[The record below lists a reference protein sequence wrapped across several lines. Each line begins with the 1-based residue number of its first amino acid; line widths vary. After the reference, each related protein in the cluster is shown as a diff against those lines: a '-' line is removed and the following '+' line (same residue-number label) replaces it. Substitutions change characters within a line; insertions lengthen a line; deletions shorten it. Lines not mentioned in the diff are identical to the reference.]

1 MNRPLIG
8 IVVALLLFISLVLN
22 LVFYGLWQQEKE
34 ERISTKTELREAKL
48 RLETSK
54 KNSPEQLTKK
64 AEEFALT
71 FLTYDKKYQSER
83 KKRLLSL
90 MSKGL
95 GTKMLETKKEVSG
108 EHIEGD
114 NIISSAKIK
123 DSIYNRI
130 NEKAGKVVLK
140 VEQTLTSNSMKDTTS
155 LEVTIHLE
163 HDGKDWKVVKFDV
176 KSIL

>member
-1 MNRPLIG
+1 MK
-8 IVVALLLFISLVLN
+8 
-22 LVFYGLWQQEKE
+22 Q
-34 ERISTKTELREAKL
+34 
-48 RLETSK
+48 
-54 KNSPEQLTKK
+54 
-64 AEEFALT
+64 
-71 FLTYDKKYQSER
+71 
-83 KKRLLSL
+83 
-90 MSKGL
+90 
-95 GTKMLETKKEVSG
+95 KEVSG

-130 NEKAGKVVLK
+130 NEKKQEKVVLK